1 MAIRHSVPGE
11 VVDLRP
17 LGQHLKQARTSAIMK
32 TRSFE
37 AVRLIVRE
45 GATIAPH
52 QVPGPIMLHCLE
64 GQVLLGLVGSD
75 VELSAGQWIC
85 LDGGERHSLRGIQDS
100 SLLLTIL
107 FAGEQR
113 AMRTAGTSE
122 QARSVKPPADPA
134 ADQDS
139 DALLNEGLIG
149 TFPASDPVAT
159 GNPSM
164 RIRIAARHSR
174 RE

>member
-1 MAIRHSVPGE
+1 MALRHSVPGE

-64 GQVLLGLVGSD
+64 GQVLLGLPGSD

-85 LDGGERHSLRGIQDS
+85 LGGGERHSLRGIKDS

-107 FAGEQR
+107 FVGGQGTAHNAG
-113 AMRTAGTSE
+113 MDE
-122 QARSVKPPADPA
+122 QARSAEAIAKPA
-134 ADQDS
+134 ADRES
-139 DALLNEGLIG
+139 DASLDEGLMG

-164 RIRIAARHSR
+164 HIRIVSPHPR